1 MAGEDLSTPEQPQTP
16 EQVLLDQYAYFA
28 EGLLD
33 AHISGADTDK
43 VMDIFMQGFLEQNA
57 AALPVDVADRL
68 TDKRLELVRKISRK
82 DDTTRQ

>member
-1 MAGEDLSTPEQPQTP
+1 MAVEDLSTPEQPQTP
-16 EQVLLDQYAYFA
+16 EQVLLDQYVYFA

-57 AALPVDVADRL
+57 AVLPVDVADRL